1 MDDEPLALR
10 MFATILRSRG
20 YSVIEAAS
28 GAEALEKL
36 HIHAGHI
43 RVLVTDVVMPRLNGV
58 ELAIEVQ
65 RRAPHTKV
73 LYVSGYGLPNLAA
86 QGFPVDRINAFL
98 QKPFSP
104 AVLASRVSELFDPPF
119 Q

>member
-1 MDDEPLALR
+1 MLQIALNLSQ
-10 MFATILRSRG
+10 I
-20 YSVIEAAS
+20 
-28 GAEALEKL
+28 
-36 HIHAGHI
+36 
-43 RVLVTDVVMPRLNGV
+43 
-58 ELAIEVQ
+58 
-65 RRAPHTKV
+65 KV